1 MLYDQGVSSR
11 ILPIHQ
17 IANYLESH
25 VIGVLPAV
33 HALTGCD
40 STS

>member
-17 IANYLESH
+17 TANYLESH
-25 VIGVLPAV
+25 AIGVLPAV
-33 HALTGCD
+33 HALIACD